1 MDFSCLGCIK
11 VLLFKQNIVGKEF
24 FMAKYKV
31 DITGINTSDIKVLS
45 NEEMVSLFVRY
56 QNGDITAKEELVS
69 GNLKLV
75 LSILRSFNRS
85 DINLDDLFQVGVI
98 GLIKAIDNFDLSY
111 GLKLSTYAVPL
122 IIGEIK
128 RYIRDN
134 TAMRVSRSIKDLA
147 YQIIKFKD
155 EYMAEHGVEANSN
168 IIAEALGIEEYQVA
182 FALDAL
188 KDPAS
193 IFEPI
198 YNDGGDTI
206 YLFDQIADIKEKNSD
221 KDMLISLRRA
231 LLKIKERE
239 KSILLERFIVGKTQM
254 EIAEALG
261 ISQAQVSRLEKSA
274 IENVRKLIK

>member
-1 MDFSCLGCIK
+1 
-11 VLLFKQNIVGKEF
+11 
-24 FMAKYKV
+24 MAKYKV
-31 DITGINTSDIKVLS
+31 DITGLNTNDIKVLS
-45 NEEMVSLFVRY
+45 NEEMTHLFVRY
-56 QNGDITAKEELVS
+56 QNGDIDAKNELIN

-75 LSILRSFNRS
+75 LSILRSFNHKEN
-85 DINLDDLFQVGVI
+85 NLDDLFQVGVI

-155 EYMAEHGVEANSN
+155 EYIKDNGIEPKTEL
-168 IIAEALGIEEYQVA
+168 IAKSLNIEEYQVA

-188 KDPAS
+188 KDPSS

-206 YLFDQIADIKEKNSD
+206 YLFDQIADTKDKNSD

-239 KSILLERFIVGKTQM
+239 KSILLERFIIGKTQM
-254 EIAEALG
+254 EIAEELG
-261 ISQAQVSRLEKSA
+261 ISQAQVSRIEKSA
-274 IENVRKLIK
+274 IENVRRLIK

>member
-1 MDFSCLGCIK
+1 
-11 VLLFKQNIVGKEF
+11 
-24 FMAKYKV
+24 MAKYKV
-31 DITGINTSDIKVLS
+31 DITGINTNEIKVLT
-45 NEEMVSLFVRY
+45 NEEMNHLFVRLK
-56 QNGDITAKEELVS
+56 NGDIDAKTELIN

-75 LSILRSFNRS
+75 LSILRGFNRS

-122 IIGEIK
+122 IVGEIK

-134 TAMRVSRSIKDLA
+134 TQLRVSRSIKDLA

-155 EYMAEHGVEANSN
+155 DYIKEYGVEPKPSL
-168 IIAEALGIEEYQVA
+168 ICEKLGIDEYQIT

-188 KDPAS
+188 KDPTS

-206 YLFDQIADIKEKNSD
+206 YLFDQIADNKDKNSD
-221 KDMLISLRRA
+221 KDMLISLRKS
-231 LLKIKERE
+231 LLKLKKRE
-239 KSILLERFIVGKTQM
+239 KEILLERYIVGKTQM
-254 EIAEALG
+254 EIANNLG

-274 IENVRKLIK
+274 LANLKKMIK

>member
-1 MDFSCLGCIK
+1 
-11 VLLFKQNIVGKEF
+11 
-24 FMAKYKV
+24 MAKYKV
-31 DITGINTSDIKVLS
+31 DITGINTSEIEVLS
-45 NEEMVSLFVRY
+45 NEEMTNLFVEY
-56 QNGDITAKEELVS
+56 QSGNLDAKERLIN

-75 LSILRSFNRS
+75 LSILRTFNKGNV
-85 DINLDDLFQVGVI
+85 NLDDLFQVGVI

-134 TAMRVSRSIKDLA
+134 TAVRVSRSTKDLA
-147 YQIIKFKD
+147 YQIIKFKEKYLSDYGIEPPASVISKELGID
-155 EYMAEHGVEANSN
+155 EYLIGYAM
-168 IIAEALGIEEYQVA
+168 
-182 FALDAL
+182 DAM

-206 YLFDQIADIKEKNSD
+206 YLFDQLADTKDKNSD
-221 KDMLISLRRA
+221 KDMIISLRRA

-239 KSILLERFIVGKTQM
+239 KDILLQRFMIGKTQM
-254 EIAEALG
+254 EIAEEMG

-274 IENVRKLIK
+274 IVNVRKLIK

>member
-56 QNGDITAKEELVS
+56 QNGDITSKEELVS